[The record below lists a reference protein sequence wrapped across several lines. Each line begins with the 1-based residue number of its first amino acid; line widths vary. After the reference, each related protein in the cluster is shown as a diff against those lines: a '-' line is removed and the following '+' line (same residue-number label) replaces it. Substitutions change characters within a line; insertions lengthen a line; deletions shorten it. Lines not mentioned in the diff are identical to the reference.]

1 MEGAEFFNIVSRSPG
16 LLGENSRGWT
26 ADLDWLLAEENMAKA
41 LEGKELPRPKAA
53 KSGATTKQT
62 RRYEG
67 PEEWTERILA
77 EVNIKETLS

>member
-1 MEGAEFFNIVSRSPG
+1 
-16 LLGENSRGWT
+16 
-26 ADLDWLLAEENMAKA
+26 MAKA